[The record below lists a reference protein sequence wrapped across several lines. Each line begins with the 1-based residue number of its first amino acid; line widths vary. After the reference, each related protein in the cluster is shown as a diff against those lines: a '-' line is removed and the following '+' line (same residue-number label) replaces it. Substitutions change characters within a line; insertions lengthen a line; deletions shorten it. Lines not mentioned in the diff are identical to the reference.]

1 MEGVEREAGYGV
13 ECVTPQT
20 KNPRRRKGDN
30 DSSEQTQSGLG
41 LPAKGL
47 PRSESQASLVPADR
61 LLAAAPV
68 QRASYSHFLA
78 ERISTV
84 LITSAFFFFKIRNN
98 TSSSLHSPDT
108 AVFSTIQRTNNNLGF
123 WKG

>member
-1 MEGVEREAGYGV
+1 M
-13 ECVTPQT
+13 TPQT

-47 PRSESQASLVPADR
+47 PRSESQASLVPDDR

-108 AVFSTIQRTNNNLGF
+108 AVFSTLPETQIVVCSLDS
-123 WKG
+123 

>member
-1 MEGVEREAGYGV
+1 M
-13 ECVTPQT
+13 TPQT

-84 LITSAFFFFKIRNN
+84 LITSAFFFFFLR
-98 TSSSLHSPDT
+98 
-108 AVFSTIQRTNNNLGF
+108 
-123 WKG
+123 